1 MTSGNKVVEQA
12 LMHSKLVLLLLNF
25 FCSGGLT
32 KEEAEQS
39 LKLRVL
45 TILECFEQ
53 ESSNNANKT
62 AAQTSWTGS
71 QTEKWILSEYLI
83 TIKDHI
89 QDGKRAGTAIF
100 DQTKPLYLTNQN
112 SLYLCVNQ

>member
-83 TIKDHI
+83 TILSIFQLIMDKSI
-89 QDGKRAGTAIF
+89 Q
-100 DQTKPLYLTNQN
+100 TN
-112 SLYLCVNQ
+112 